1 MSKQEKDVL
10 IKTKLFGFD
19 KKGTMDYIEKVKLE
33 NEGLK
38 RQVQDLSAKQ
48 NALLKENAMLRARLD
63 VAAKGGTPPAAPVAE
78 EPVPDTSSIA
88 GPAVEIVDNYGE
100 QVAARMTFEN
110 LSDLDAPSAYE
121 MPYESVGRRNAEPAA
136 QRQVTKNADGKY
148 VVSSK
153 NNVTKKN
160 GKTYISSKK

>member
-1 MSKQEKDVL
+1 MSKQEKDII

-19 KKGTMDYIEKVKLE
+19 KKGTMDYIEKIKLE

-48 NALLKENAMLRARLD
+48 NALLKENAMLRAKVD
-63 VAAKGGTPPAAPVAE
+63 VAVSTPAE

-100 QVAARMTFEN
+100 QVQARMTFEN
-110 LSDLDAPSAYE
+110 LSDLDAPVTYE
-121 MPYESVGRRNAEPAA
+121 MPYEPKQTA
-136 QRQVTKNADGKY
+136 TKNAEGKF
-148 VVSSK
+148 VVTSNK
-153 NNVTKKN
+153 NVTKKN